1 MEEIVAS
8 IKKED
13 GIQVAWQKHNQTKG
27 TFFTYAELIDMK
39 INALDLLEN
48 PKNYLLDLERRLIV
62 FRR

>member
-1 MEEIVAS
+1 MEEIIAG

-13 GIQVAWQKHNQTKG
+13 GIQVAWQKGTQTKG

-48 PKNYLLDLERRLIV
+48 PGNYLLDAEKRLIV
-62 FRR
+62 FRH